1 MGHCLGWAEYAVT
14 YRADDDSHDLPDE
27 EPRPRVL
34 STLVAVLLLAGT
46 GSGSAWL
53 WWAYGNGAPFP
64 TFTSAAD
71 KAVATVDRP
80 VGLND
85 FQAFQQQ
92 ITGSMQSTERLLTA
106 QQAEIKRLSDQVST
120 LAGKLDLLQRPV
132 AAAQAAF
139 PAPAPKRAG
148 PAPQKKPREDKPVGA
163 ISTGGAPLAAPVQLS
178 R

>member
-1 MGHCLGWAEYAVT
+1 VT
-14 YRADDDSHDLPDE
+14 YRADDVSYDLPDE
-27 EPRPRVL
+27 EPRRRVL
-34 STLVAVLLLAGT
+34 PTLVVVLLLAGT

-53 WWAYGNGAPFP
+53 WRAYGNGATFP
-64 TFTSAAD
+64 SFTSAAD
-71 KAVATVDRP
+71 QAVATVDKP

-92 ITGSMQSTERLLTA
+92 IIGSTQSTERLRAA

-139 PAPAPKRAG
+139 LAPAHKPAG
-148 PAPQKKPREDKPVGA
+148 PAPQKKPREAKPEGA
-163 ISTGGAPLAAPVQLS
+163 ISTGGAPLAAPIQL
-178 R
+178 RH